1 MNCDWVKANIVLY
14 LYQELADDARHE
26 LEQHLE
32 RCPACAAEMRDARE
46 FHEKM
51 SSLRVAEPSPN
62 LLAASRLRLN
72 EALETA
78 EQGGWWTR
86 WVFDLGGWMR
96 QVKLAPALVTAIF
109 IVGFAAGTLATWQM
123 ARKTNVV
130 PGVTPSN
137 TAAEASIAGI
147 SDISQVPGSNQV
159 EIKYDTLQPQSVK
172 GSLDD
177 PRIQQLL
184 LYAARANSNS
194 GVRINA
200 TNILAQNSQDN
211 QVREAL
217 MFSLRYDKNPGVRL
231 KALDG
236 LSSYVKTDT
245 RVRDALLEALMGD
258 ANQGV
263 RSEAIH
269 LLEPVRA
276 DSSVRQ
282 ALVTLAAQDKNEY
295 IRSEAKRILA
305 STAQMN

>member
-1 MNCDWVKANIVLY
+1 MNCEWVKANIVLY

-46 FHEKM
+46 FQEKM
-51 SSLRVAEPSPN
+51 SALPVAEPTPN
-62 LLAASRLRLN
+62 LLAASRMRLN

-78 EQGGWWTR
+78 EQGGWWSR
-86 WVFDLGGWMR
+86 WVFDLGAWMR
-96 QVKLAPALVTAIF
+96 QAKLAPALVSAIL
-109 IVGFAAGTLATWQM
+109 IVGFAAGTLTTWQM
-123 ARKTNVV
+123 MRVKGSGAGNAG
-130 PGVTPSN
+130 P
-137 TAAEASIAGI
+137 ASQANIASI
-147 SDISQVPGSNQV
+147 SDITQVPGTNQV
-159 EIKYDTLQPQSVK
+159 EIKYDTLQPQSVT
-172 GSLDD
+172 GSLAD
-177 PRIQQLL
+177 PQIQQLL
-184 LYAARANSNS
+184 LFAARANANS

-236 LSSYVKTDT
+236 LSPYVKTDT
-245 RVRDALLEALMGD
+245 RVRDALLEVLMGD

-305 STAQMN
+305 STTQID

>member
-32 RCPACAAEMRDARE
+32 RCPACAAETRDARE
-46 FHEKM
+46 FQEKM
-51 SSLRVAEPSPN
+51 SSLPVAEPSPN
-62 LLAASRLRLN
+62 LLAASRMRLN

-96 QVKLAPALVTAIF
+96 QAKVAPALVTAIF

-123 ARKTNVV
+123 GRKGVV
-130 PGVTPSN
+130 PGVTRATP
-137 TAAEASIAGI
+137 AAEASIAGI

-159 EIKYDTLQPQSVK
+159 EIKYDTLQPQSK
-172 GSLDD
+172 TGSLDD
-177 PRIQQLL
+177 PQIQQLL
-184 LYAARANSNS
+184 LYAARANANA

-200 TNILAQNSQDN
+200 VNSLAQNSQDD

-236 LSSYVKTDT
+236 LSSYVKGDI
-245 RVRDALLEALMGD
+245 RVRNAVLEALMND

-269 LLEPVRA
+269 LLQPARA

-282 ALVTLAAQDKNEY
+282 ALVTLAAQDKNDY

-305 STAQMN
+305 TTTQID

>member
-46 FHEKM
+46 FQEKM
-51 SSLRVAEPSPN
+51 SSLPVAEPSPN

-78 EQGGWWTR
+78 EQGAWWLR

-96 QVKLAPALVTAIF
+96 QAKLAPALVTAIF
-109 IVGFAAGTLATWQM
+109 IVGFAAGTLTTWKYTRQ
-123 ARKTNVV
+123 APASPV
-130 PGVTPSN
+130 PGSKT
-137 TAAEASIAGI
+137 TGEANIAGI
-147 SDISQVPGSNQV
+147 SDIAQIPGTNQV
-159 EIKYDTLQPQSVK
+159 EIKYDTLQPQTVK
-172 GSLDD
+172 GSLDS
-177 PRIQQLL
+177 PQIQQLL

-200 TNILAQNSQDN
+200 TDILAKNSQDN

-236 LSSYVKTDT
+236 LSSYVKSDT
-245 RVRDALLEALMGD
+245 RVRDALLEALMNDG
-258 ANQGV
+258 NQGV

-305 STAQMN
+305 STAQID

>member
-1 MNCDWVKANIVLY
+1 MNCEWVKANIVLY

-46 FHEKM
+46 FQEKM
-51 SSLRVAEPSPN
+51 STLPVAEPSPN
-62 LLAASRLRLN
+62 LLAASRMRLN

-78 EQGGWWTR
+78 EQGGWWSR
-86 WVFDLGGWMR
+86 WVFDLGAWMR
-96 QVKLAPALVTAIF
+96 QAKLAPALVSAIL
-109 IVGFAAGTLATWQM
+109 IVGFAAGTLTTWQM
-123 ARKTNVV
+123 MRVKGGSG
-130 PGVTPSN
+130 PGNSSPVSP
-137 TAAEASIAGI
+137 ASIASI
-147 SDISQVPGSNQV
+147 SDITQVPGTNQV

-172 GSLDD
+172 GSLGD
-177 PRIQQLL
+177 PQIQQLL
-184 LYAARANSNS
+184 LFAARANANS

-236 LSSYVKTDT
+236 LSPYVKTDT
-245 RVRDALLEALMGD
+245 RVRDALLEVLMGD

-295 IRSEAKRILA
+295 IRSEAKRMLA
-305 STAQMN
+305 ATAQID

>member
-1 MNCDWVKANIVLY
+1 MNCEWVKANIVLY

-26 LEQHLE
+26 LEQHVE
-32 RCPACAAEMRDARE
+32 RCPGCAAEMRDARE
-46 FHEKM
+46 FQEKM
-51 SSLRVAEPSPN
+51 SGLPVSEPSPN

-72 EALETA
+72 EGLETA
-78 EQGGWWTR
+78 EQGAWWSR

-96 QVKLAPALVTAIF
+96 QAKLAPALVTAVF
-109 IVGFAAGTLATWQM
+109 MVGFAGGILATWQVTHRPN
-123 ARKTNVV
+123 AG
-130 PGVTPSN
+130 PGDNS
-137 TAAEASIAGI
+137 AAQASIAGI
-147 SDISQVPGSNQV
+147 NDITQVPGTNQV
-159 EIKYDTLQPQSVK
+159 QIKYDTLQPQSVQ

-177 PRIQQLL
+177 PQIQQLL
-184 LYAARANSNS
+184 LYAARANANS

-236 LSSYVKTDT
+236 LSPYVKDDI
-245 RVRDALLEALMGD
+245 RVRNAVLEALMND

-269 LLEPVRA
+269 LLQPVRA

-282 ALVTLAAQDKNEY
+282 ALMTLAAQDKNDY

-305 STAQMN
+305 STAQID